1 MEDLY
6 QQGKL
11 PDDTT
16 AVEMVNRLHWN
27 NYISPSVQKL
37 CQELLLSEY
46 RRFYEI
52 KTALIRKE
60 NDPMTTQENNQN
72 TKKKGLF
79 SLFRGKPLMKA
90 AVVIS
95 RLCPLH
101 QVRLR
106 CQYVDSPPPAWS
118 ATIIAYCDS

>member
-79 SLFRGKPLMKA
+79 SLFRGEKKA
-90 AVVIS
+90 ANEGGCCNIKIVPITS
-95 RLCPLH
+95 G
-101 QVRLR
+101 
-106 CQYVDSPPPAWS
+106 
-118 ATIIAYCDS
+118 